1 VDFIFL
7 EGDLVHIPEGY
18 LSPSTCLTLGAAML
32 PVWYRATAAVK
43 AGLEAV
49 RAPFL
54 AMGAV
59 FSFLIMMFNI
69 PIPDGTT
76 AHAAGGVLLAIILGP
91 WPAVIAVSVA
101 LLIQALL
108 FGDGGVLAFGANAF
122 NLAFLMPFTGY
133 YTYRL
138 LAGGSPPLS
147 RRRLAAAALGAYVG
161 LNIAALAAAIQ
172 FGLQPLLFTAADG
185 TPLYCP
191 YGLEVA
197 IPAMLIPHLTV
208 AGFAEA
214 AVTALALKYI
224 VKTSPDIFAAGET
237 GSEEA

>member
-1 VDFIFL
+1 M
-7 EGDLVHIPEGY
+7 HIPEGY
-18 LSPSTCLTLGAAML
+18 LSPSTCLTLAGVML
-32 PVWYRATAAVK
+32 PVWYRASAAAR
-43 AGLEAV
+43 AGLDAARV
-49 RAPFL
+49 PFL

-76 AHAAGGVLLAIILGP
+76 AHAAGSVLLAIILGP
-91 WPAVIAVSVA
+91 WAAVIAVSVA

-108 FGDGGVLAFGANAF
+108 FGDGGVLAFGANAL
-122 NLAFLMPFTGY
+122 NIAFIMPFTGY
-133 YTYRL
+133 YLYRL
-138 LAGGSPPLS
+138 VAGNSPANS
-147 RRRLAAAALGAYVG
+147 TRRLFAAGLGGYAG
-161 LNIAALAAAIQ
+161 LNLAALAAAIQ

-214 AVTALALKYI
+214 AVTALALKY
-224 VKTSPDIFAAGET
+224 VLKTSPEILIAGQA
-237 GSEEA
+237 GR

>member
-1 VDFIFL
+1 M
-7 EGDLVHIPEGY
+7 HIPEGY
-18 LSPSTCLTLGAAML
+18 LSPSTCLTLAGVML

-43 AGLEAV
+43 AGLDAARV
-49 RAPFL
+49 PFL

-76 AHAAGGVLLAIILGP
+76 AHAAGGVLLAIVLGP
-91 WPAVIAVSVA
+91 WAAVIAVSVA

-108 FGDGGVLAFGANAF
+108 FGDGGVLAYGANAL
-122 NLAFLMPFTGY
+122 NIAFIMPFTGY

-138 LAGGSPPLS
+138 FAGSAPAGST
-147 RRRLAAAALGAYVG
+147 RHLAAAGIGAYVG
-161 LNIAALAAAIQ
+161 LNLAALAAAVQ
-172 FGLQPLLFTAADG
+172 FGVQPLLFTAADG

-214 AVTALALKYI
+214 AVTALALKY
-224 VKTSPDIFAAGET
+224 VLKTSPELAAG
-237 GSEEA
+237 GAGR